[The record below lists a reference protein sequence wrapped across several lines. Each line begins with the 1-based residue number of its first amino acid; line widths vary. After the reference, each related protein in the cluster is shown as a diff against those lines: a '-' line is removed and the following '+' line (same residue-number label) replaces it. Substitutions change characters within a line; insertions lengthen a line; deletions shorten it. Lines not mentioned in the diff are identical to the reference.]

1 MGSREQVFMEFEQL
15 LNLLYSSNPAHSPWR
30 WKRAPFTA
38 AIERFLI
45 DASATISTRELRRY
59 ATGAWLSRRHWPNK
73 PDIRRSLDELL
84 DTTFSHRRTA
94 NAS

>member
-30 WKRAPFTA
+30 WKRAPCTA
-38 AIERFLI
+38 AIELFLI
-45 DASATISTRELRRY
+45 DASAIISTRGLRRY
-59 ATGAWLSRRHWPNK
+59 ATGSWLSRRHWPNK
-73 PDIRRSLDELL
+73 ADIRRSLDALL
-84 DTTFSHRRTA
+84 DTTFSNRGTA